1 MSDSCYTSTVLE
13 QEEYDV
19 MRVAAT
25 ITLSDSDKKTLAK
38 HTRSRSVSVRLA
50 ERSHIVLLSA
60 AGMENKVI
68 AQKLTIPPNKVG
80 KWRNRFV
87 KGGMAAIS
95 HDKPRG
101 ANHGGQDTRKQARLR
116 KRIIATTTQAK
127 PDNATHWSTR
137 TLAAALHTTHSFV
150 HRVWQSVGLKP
161 HLEKTFKVS
170 NDPHFEEKL
179 CDVVGLYLHPP
190 DNAVVFCIDEK
201 TSIQALDR
209 TQPGLPFKKGR
220 CGTVTH
226 DYKRN
231 GTSTLFAALEV
242 ATGSVTGAC
251 YQKHT
256 HKEFLTFIKTVEG
269 QTDKEKDLHIIVD
282 NYSTHKHEKVR
293 NWVKRHPRVVLHF
306 TPTSSSWLNLVERFF
321 GVLTAKQLKRGVFTS
336 VAELENKIIEYI
348 DKHNTN
354 PKPFVW
360 TKSAE
365 EILKKV
371 NRARSTLDN
380 IQSN

>member
-1 MSDSCYTSTVLE
+1 
-13 QEEYDV
+13 

-25 ITLSDSDKKTLAK
+25 ITLSDFDKKTLAK
-38 HTRSRSVSVRLA
+38 HIRSRSVSVRLS

-60 AGMENKVI
+60 AGLENKAI
-68 AQKLTIPPNKVG
+68 AQKLKIPPNKVG

-87 KGGMAAIS
+87 EGGMTAIS

-101 ANHGGQDTRKQARLR
+101 ANHGGQDTGKQARLR
-116 KRIIATTTQAK
+116 KRIIEITTQAK

-137 TLAAALHTTHSFV
+137 TLADALQTTHSFV

-209 TQPGLPFKKGR
+209 TQPGLPLKRGR
-220 CGTVTH
+220 CGTITH

-256 HKEFLTFIKTVEG
+256 HKEFLKFLKTVDG
-269 QTDKEKDLHIIVD
+269 QTDKEKDLHMIVD

-293 NWVKRHPRVVLHF
+293 NWLKRHPRVFLHF

-321 GVLTAKQLKRGVFTS
+321 GMLTERQLKRGVFTS
-336 VAELENKIIEYI
+336 VAELEQKIIEYI
-348 DKHNTN
+348 DKQNTH

-371 NRARSTLDN
+371 NRARSALNN

>member
-1 MSDSCYTSTVLE
+1 MVCYNTVVPGE
-13 QEEYDV
+13 QHGTG
-19 MRVAAT
+19 MRVAT
-25 ITLSDSDKKTLAK
+25 QITLSDSDKKILEK
-38 HTRSRSVSVRLA
+38 NSRSRAVSIRLC
-50 ERSHIVLLSA
+50 ERSKVVLLSA
-60 AGMENKVI
+60 EGLANKAI
-68 AQKLTIPPNKVG
+68 AAKLKVPPNKVG
-80 KWRNRFV
+80 KWRNRFAE
-87 KGGMAAIS
+87 GGIESIS
-95 HDKPRG
+95 KDKPRG
-101 ANHGGQDTRKQARLR
+101 ANHGGKDTLKQARLR
-116 KRIIATTTQAK
+116 QRIIAKTTREK
-127 PDNATHWSTR
+127 PDNATHWWTR
-137 TLAAALHTTHSFV
+137 TMAEALNTTHSFV

-179 CDVVGLYLHPP
+179 CDVVGLYLNPP
-190 DNAVVFCIDEK
+190 ENAVVFCIDEK

-209 TQPGLPFKKGR
+209 TQPGLPLKKGR

-231 GTSTLFAALEV
+231 GTSTLFAALDV
-242 ATGSVTGAC
+242 ATGSVTGEC

-256 HKEFLTFIKTVEG
+256 HKEFLKFLKKVDA
-269 QTDKEKDLHIIVD
+269 QTDKDKDLHIIVD

-293 NWVKRHPRVVLHF
+293 TWLQRNKRVFLHF

-321 GVLTAKQLKRGVFTS
+321 SVLTEKQLKRGVFTS
-336 VAELENKIIEYI
+336 VDELEQKIIAYI
-348 DKHNTN
+348 DKNNEN

-365 EILKKV
+365 EILEKV
-371 NRARSTLDN
+371 SRARATLDN

>member
-1 MSDSCYTSTVLE
+1 
-13 QEEYDV
+13 
-19 MRVAAT
+19 MRIAPT
-25 ITLSDSDKKTLAK
+25 LTLSAADKKTLTK
-38 HTRSRSVSVRLA
+38 NIRSRSVSVRLA
-50 ERSHIVLLSA
+50 ERSHIVLLAA
-60 AGMENKVI
+60 AGLENQVI
-68 AQKLTIPPNKVG
+68 AHRLQIPPNKVG

-87 KGGMAAIS
+87 EGGLPAIS
-95 HDKPRG
+95 KDKPRG

-116 KRIIATTTQAK
+116 KKIIATTTQTK

-137 TLAAALHTTHSFV
+137 TLADALKTTHSFV

-170 NDPHFEEKL
+170 NDPQFEEKL
-179 CDVVGLYLHPP
+179 SDVVGLYLTPP

-242 ATGSVTGAC
+242 ATGSVTGEC
-251 YQKHT
+251 YPKHS
-256 HKEFLTFIKTVEG
+256 HKEFLSFLKTVER
-269 QTDKEKDLHIIVD
+269 QTDQEKALHLIVD
-282 NYSTHKHEKVR
+282 NYATHKHEKVR
-293 NWVKRHPRVVLHF
+293 NWLKRHPRVVLHF
-306 TPTSSSWLNLVERFF
+306 TPTSASWLNLVERFF
-321 GVLTAKQLKRGVFTS
+321 GVLTEKQLKRGVFTS
-336 VAELENKIIEYI
+336 VAELEQTIREYI
-348 DKHNTN
+348 AKQNAN

-365 EILKKV
+365 EILEKV
-371 NRARSTLDN
+371 NRARSTLNN